1 MGMGMV
7 QQFIKEHEDEKYD
20 AKSDKE
26 LLSAYVRI
34 LWFANQPLYKYQ
46 LRPMLKMITD
56 IEDVIGNKNKNII
69 PDLKELSDKDLIRK
83 YKIEP
88 KTISIK
94 YANTDVDDI
103 KESAKTDILTRREN
117 FFCQLRR

>member
-1 MGMGMV
+1 MGMV